1 MFRFLQKELGIGNVH
16 VSKDGN
22 WVLWVENFKQNM
34 PKLLRIL
41 EKYPPLTTRLTM
53 QIIFFKEMLHSNNV
67 QNYF

>member
-1 MFRFLQKELGIGNVH
+1 MLLLLQKELGIGNVRI
-16 VSKDGN
+16 SKDGK

-53 QIIFFKEMLHSNNV
+53 QVTFLKEMLHLNNV